1 MIAVSLFFVL
11 LPQASV
17 EPKIELLLPFQC
29 PSRNSWMALVFRLG
43 SDFSCPRTRCLHR
56 SNHRLRPIH
65 LRRPSPRLRPIPP
78 PWHRV
83 TFYRLRKLGVIANCT
98 LLKAFRKTCEKT
110 RKPAYRVE
118 IASNK
123 LPT

>member
-1 MIAVSLFFVL
+1 MIGVSFFFVQL
-11 LPQASV
+11 RQASG
-17 EPKIELLLPFQC
+17 ESKIELLLPFQS
-29 PSRNSWMALVFRLG
+29 PSRNSWVALVIWLR
-43 SDFSCPRTRCLHR
+43 SDLSCPRTRCLRH

-65 LRRPSPRLRPIPP
+65 LRRPSPRLLPIPP

-110 RKPAYRVE
+110 
-118 IASNK
+118 
-123 LPT
+123 